1 MLTLQAFHQYRK
13 YSHKEEQSFQA
24 TSRALKNRRPSARFY
39 MAPQS
44 IVAYKENKAWVLS
57 KIVKNSGIGP
67 QAIQLG
73 VRNSKDRQDRRGK
86 IYIPSCDTGAVLR
99 L

>member
-13 YSHKEEQSFQA
+13 YSHKEEHSFQA

-44 IVAYKENKAWVLS
+44 IFAYEENKAWVLS
-57 KIVKNSGIGP
+57 KIVKNSGIGL

-73 VRNSKDRQDRRGK
+73 VRKDRQDRRGK
-86 IYIPSCDTGAVLR
+86 IYIPSCVTGAVLG